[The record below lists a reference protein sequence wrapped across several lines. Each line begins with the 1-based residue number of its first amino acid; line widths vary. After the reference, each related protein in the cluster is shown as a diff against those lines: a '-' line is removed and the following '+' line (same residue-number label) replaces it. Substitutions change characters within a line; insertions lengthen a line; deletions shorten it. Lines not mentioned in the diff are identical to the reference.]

1 MRRVLA
7 LLVVAALVLGVLYY
21 WKYQPGRLPH
31 LQSEKLGAVGT
42 KLGEVGESVGEK
54 LRATKTKGAVK
65 AALELNRNLN
75 SHPIEVDAL
84 DDGSVILRGE
94 VPSEEVRAD
103 AARVAAGVPDVKS
116 VDNQLRV
123 DPALATSAEG
133 RSFGENFDDHAL
145 EAKVKMAYSLSKDM
159 KGSDVKVAAFRREVT
174 LGGTVAS
181 EAQRQAALQIAQ
193 QTPQVSTVKDALQ
206 VAGAA
211 PAPSGLPA
219 AAASAPTSARAPV
232 DPARAAQAALAANP
246 NLAGFVLKVQK
257 VGGRLV
263 LTGRVRTG
271 AEKDLA
277 GGRGARCRERSS
289 GEQRDRAAMTLLHF
303 RV

>member
-1 MRRVLA
+1 VFA

-75 SHPIEVDAL
+75 SQHIEVDAL
-84 DDGSVILRGE
+84 DDGTVVLRGE

-103 AARVAAGVPDVKS
+103 AARVAAGVPDVKRL
-116 VDNQLRV
+116 DNQLRV
-123 DPALATSAEG
+123 DPALAASAPEG

-145 EAKVKMAYSLSKDM
+145 EAKVRLAYSLSKDM
-159 KGSDVKVAAFRREVT
+159 KGADVKVTAFRREVT

-181 EAQRQAALQIAQ
+181 EAQRRAALQIAQ
-193 QTPQVSTVKDALQ
+193 QTPQVSAVKDALQ

-211 PAPSGLPA
+211 AAPSAGA
-219 AAASAPTSARAPV
+219 GAPARAGAPA
-232 DPARAAQAALAANP
+232 DPARAAEAALAANP
-246 NLAGFVLKVQK
+246 NLAGFVLKVHK

-277 GGRGARCRERSS
+277 GVVAR
-289 GEQRDRAAMTLLHF
+289 DAASAA
-303 RV
+303 VENNVIVQP

>member
-7 LLVVAALVLGVLYY
+7 LLIVVALVVGVLYY

-31 LQSEKLGAVGT
+31 LQGDKLGAVGT
-42 KLGEVGESVGEK
+42 KLGEVGETVGEK

-75 SHPIEVDAL
+75 TYSIEVDAH
-84 DDGSVILRGE
+84 DDGTVVLRGG
-94 VPSEEVRAD
+94 VPSEDVRAE
-103 AARVAAGVPDVKS
+103 AARVASGVPDVAR

-123 DPALATSAEG
+123 DPALASSSGEG

-145 EAKVKMAYSLSKDM
+145 EAKVKLAFSLSKEM
-159 KGSDVKVAAFRREVT
+159 KGADVKVTAFRREVT
-174 LGGTVAS
+174 LGGTVVS
-181 EAQRQAALQIAQ
+181 EAQRKTALQIAQ
-193 QTPQVSTVKDALQ
+193 QTPQVSAVKDGLQ

-211 PAPSGLPA
+211 TAPSAPSSGPA
-219 AAASAPTSARAPV
+219 ASTPARAAAPA
-232 DPARAAQAALAANP
+232 DPARAAQTALATNP
-246 NLAGFVLKVQK
+246 NLAGFVLKAQM

-277 GGRGARCRERSS
+277 GVVAR
-289 GEQRDRAAMTLLHF
+289 DAASAA
-303 RV
+303 VENNVIVQP

>member
-7 LLVVAALVLGVLYY
+7 LFIVVALVVGVLYY

-31 LQSEKLGAVGT
+31 LRTDKLGTVGS
-42 KLGEVGESVGEK
+42 KLGEVGETVGEK

-75 SHPIEVDAL
+75 TYSIEVDTH
-84 DDGSVILRGE
+84 DDGTVVLRGG
-94 VPSEEVRAD
+94 VPSEDVRAE
-103 AARVAAGVPDVKS
+103 AVRVASGVPDVAR

-123 DPALATSAEG
+123 DPALAPSSGEG

-145 EAKVKMAYSLSKDM
+145 EAKVTLAFSLSKDM
-159 KGSDVKVAAFRREVT
+159 KGADVKVTAFRREVT
-174 LGGTVAS
+174 LGGTVVS
-181 EAQRQAALQIAQ
+181 EAQRKAALQIAQ
-193 QTPQVSTVKDALQ
+193 QTPQVSAVKDGLQ
-206 VAGAA
+206 VAGSAAA
-211 PAPSGLPA
+211 PSAPSTIPA
-219 AAASAPTSARAPV
+219 ASTPARAGAPA
-232 DPARAAQAALAANP
+232 DPARAAQTALATNP
-246 NLAGFVLKVQK
+246 NLAGFVLKARM

-277 GGRGARCRERSS
+277 GVVAR
-289 GEQRDRAAMTLLHF
+289 DAASAA
-303 RV
+303 VENNVIVQP

>member
-1 MRRVLA
+1 
-7 LLVVAALVLGVLYY
+7 VLGVLYY

-31 LQSEKLGAVGT
+31 LHSEKLGAVGT

-75 SHPIEVDAL
+75 SHHIEVDAL
-84 DDGSVILRGE
+84 DDGTVILRGE
-94 VPSEEVRAD
+94 LPSEEVRAD
-103 AARVAAGVPDVKS
+103 AIRVAAGVPDVRR

-123 DPALATSAEG
+123 DPALAAASPEG
-133 RSFGENFDDHAL
+133 RSFGETFDDHAL
-145 EAKVKMAYSLSKDM
+145 EAKVRLAYSLSKDM
-159 KGSDVKVAAFRREVT
+159 KGADVKVTAFRREVT
-174 LGGTVAS
+174 LGGTVTS
-181 EAQRQAALQIAQ
+181 EAQRQVALKIAQ

-211 PAPSGLPA
+211 PAPSGSPAA
-219 AAASAPTSARAPV
+219 AAASAPAGAPA

-277 GGRGARCRERSS
+277 GVVAR
-289 GEQRDRAAMTLLHF
+289 DAASAA
-303 RV
+303 VENNVIVQP